1 MINKVSG
8 SAPFSSRFSESD
20 SGIQIAAIK
29 TMIQFIDGSFS
40 ITYTN
45 TQRRDGS
52 QFRLHESSHCETITF
67 LLFSIADI
75 YKIEDI
81 CSDTN

>member
-1 MINKVSG
+1 
-8 SAPFSSRFSESD
+8 
-20 SGIQIAAIK
+20 
-29 TMIQFIDGSFS
+29 MIQFIDGSFS